1 MIWVSVVMMAIA
13 ICVLLAVRYWLRIAL
28 VRRMETTVEMLQRV
42 AAGDLSHAI
51 ETGADNEIGKML
63 RELEKMRVSLTN
75 TITGIRE
82 GVVNIHSNAREI
94 AQGNSD
100 LPPVPKNRL
109 RPFRRRLPAW
119 SKLKPPYARM
129 RITHMR
135 RAVWQKGQA

>member
-1 MIWVSVVMMAIA
+1 
-13 ICVLLAVRYWLRIAL
+13 
-28 VRRMETTVEMLQRV
+28 METTVEMLQRV

-82 GVVNIHSNAREI
+82 GVVNIHSNAQEI

-100 LPPVPKNRL
+100 LSSRTEE
-109 RPFRRRLPAW
+109 R
-119 SKLKPPYARM
+119 S
-129 RITHMR
+129 
-135 RAVWQKGQA
+135 G